1 MIILVRH
8 GRIENGK
15 GRCVGRTDVP
25 LSPDG
30 LAQARNLADE
40 LGALPFARLCSSPAD
55 RALATLGPLAGRLG
69 LEVEPLPALDEI
81 DMGEWDGLSFD
92 EIRKRFPYEY
102 VERGK
107 RLGRYR
113 VPGGESFEDVAERA
127 MGALEE
133 LARGPRPVLA
143 ATHAGVIR
151 SVLCRVTGHPL
162 DGLFRFTPGYAR
174 CTVLRADGAFEL
186 VADDV
191 FARTVR
197 ELL

>member
-1 MIILVRH
+1 MIILLRH
-8 GRIENGK
+8 GRIEDGK
-15 GRCVGRTDVP
+15 GRCLGRTDVP
-25 LSPDG
+25 LSADG
-30 LAQARNLADE
+30 RAQARELAEE
-40 LGALPFARLCSSPAD
+40 LSAIPFARLCSSPAD
-55 RALATLGPLAGRLG
+55 RALASLKPLSAKLG
-69 LEVEPLPALDEI
+69 LEVKSLPALDEI
-81 DMGEWDGLSFD
+81 NMGEWDGLDFD
-92 EIRKRFPYEY
+92 TIRRRFPEEY
-102 VERGK
+102 AARGK

-127 MGALEE
+127 MAALEE
-133 LARGPRPVLA
+133 LARGPQPVLA

-162 DGLFRFTPGYAR
+162 DELFRFTPGYAR
-174 CTVLRADGAFEL
+174 CTLLRTDGAFEL

>member
-1 MIILVRH
+1 MIILLRH
-8 GRIENGK
+8 GRIEDGK
-15 GRCVGRTDVP
+15 GRCLGRTDVP
-25 LSPDG
+25 LSSDG
-30 LAQARNLADE
+30 LAQARELAEE
-40 LGALPFARLCSSPAD
+40 LGAIPFARLCSSPAG
-55 RALATLGPLAGRLG
+55 RALDTLKPLAARLG
-69 LEVEPLPALDEI
+69 MEVESLPALDEI
-81 DMGEWDGLSFD
+81 DMGEWDGLDFD
-92 EIRKRFPYEY
+92 TIRRRFPEEY
-102 VERGK
+102 AARGK
-107 RLGRYR
+107 RLGSYR

-127 MGALEE
+127 MAALEE

-151 SVLCRVTGHPL
+151 AVLCRVTGHPL

-174 CTVLRADGAFEL
+174 CTVLRADGTFEL